1 MRDRNAMPDD
11 EFRRH
16 MAEFVDRNLPAD
28 LRGLPYRTTW
38 EKSKPWYLILS
49 RAGLLAPGWPVEHGG
64 MGLEPAKHIIYLEEM
79 DRIGA
84 PWMPDHGIM
93 NVGPALII
101 HGTEEQRR
109 KYLPRI
115 LSGEDVWAQGF
126 SEPNAG
132 SDLASL
138 RTEARVEGDELV
150 INGQKIWT
158 SGAMEANKLFMLVR
172 TNKAVRKQAGISFV
186 LLERVQ
192 PGITVQPIAMID
204 GRSAFNIT
212 FYDNARA
219 KLEDVVGGLDNGW
232 KVANSLLGGER
243 LWAGSPR
250 HALKYLAIL
259 ERVARAA
266 GRSDDPAYRDRHG
279 QFVLDAEDLA
289 SLYTRSVGSIGAG
302 RSHGYEVSMLKI
314 WQTEL
319 SQRIMQFALE
329 IAGDAGTLDGRAD
342 IGGGDAFNFLFA
354 YIESR
359 PPTIYGGTVQIHRN
373 ILSKNVLRLPS

>member
-1 MRDRNAMPDD
+1 MKDWNALPDD
-11 EFRRH
+11 EFRRA
-16 MAEFVDRNLPAD
+16 MADFLERNLPAD
-28 LRGLPYRTTW
+28 LRGLPYRTSW
-38 EKSKPWYLILS
+38 AKAKPWYLILS
-49 RAGLLAPGWPVEHGG
+49 RAGLIAPSWPVEHGG
-64 MGLEPAKHIIYLEEM
+64 MGLSPHKHTIYLEEM

-101 HGTEEQRR
+101 HGTEAQRQ

-115 LSGEDVWAQGF
+115 LNGDDVWTQGF

-138 RTEARVEGDELV
+138 RTEARVEGDELI

-158 SGAMEANKLFMLVR
+158 SWAREANKLFMLVR
-172 TNKAVRKQAGISFV
+172 TNKQVKKQAGISFV
-186 LLERVQ
+186 LLDLPQ
-192 PGITVQPIAMID
+192 PGITVRPIAMID
-204 GRSAFNIT
+204 GRDAFNQT
-212 FYDNARA
+212 FYDDARA

-232 KVANSLLGGER
+232 KVAQSLLGGER

-250 HALKYLAIL
+250 HALKYLAVL
-259 ERVARAA
+259 ERAARAA
-266 GRSDDPAYRDRHG
+266 GRGDDPAYLERHA
-279 QFVLDAEDLA
+279 QFVLDVEDLA
-289 SLYTRSVGSIGAG
+289 SLYRRTVGSFGAG

-319 SQRIMQFALE
+319 SQRIMQVALE
-329 IAGDAGTLDGRAD
+329 LAGDGGALGVEPGT
-342 IGGGDAFNFLFA
+342 GDPLNLLHP